1 MAVMTE
7 RMQDF
12 ERRSREAFEES
23 VDSLDGATRARL
35 SLSRELALAEARR
48 GYRPQLST
56 WMPVGA
62 AAAAAVMVI
71 ALWNGGE
78 TRPESTEPTLAAL
91 EEFDIVAA
99 GDDLDMMDED
109 PAFYAWAAEEL
120 ADDVG

>member
-1 MAVMTE
+1 MTE

-23 VDSLDGATRARL
+23 VASLDGATRSRLARA
-35 SLSRELALAEARR
+35 RELALAEARR

-56 WMPVGA
+56 WVPVGA
-62 AAAAAVMVI
+62 AAAAAVLAI
-71 ALWNGGE
+71 ALWNSGE

-120 ADDVG
+120 ADDLG